1 MMIRTRNPYFRLVDD
16 LLSDAFGS
24 GGQFEARGFG
34 LALDVEESPDAY
46 IVRANLP
53 GVALDDISVNIHEDV
68 LTIAGE
74 TVSEAR
80 GEDSRLLIRERR
92 SGKFSRSLR
101 FPTVVN
107 GEAVGANIRGRRAQ
121 HHPAQGGTRQAAA
134 DTGQGQR
141 REQLNP
147 SSTRRRER
155 WANPPPLVRAT
166 VTRLFYRCLTSIS
179 LRFSSL
185 QARALSFRIHQ
196 LAGSRVYPCSTARR
210 KSKSAPINHRS
221 V

>member
-1 MMIRTRNPYFRLVDD
+1 MMIRTRRPYFRLVDD

-34 LALDVEESPDAY
+34 LALDVEESQEAY

-53 GVALDDISVNIHEDV
+53 GVPLADISVNIHEDV

-74 TVSEAR
+74 TASDER

-107 GEAVGANIRGRRAQ
+107 GEAIEASFVDGVLSITLPKAE
-121 HHPAQGGTRQAAA
+121 HVKPRQI
-134 DTGQGQR
+134 
-141 REQLNP
+141 P
-147 SSTRRRER
+147 
-155 WANPPPLVRAT
+155 VR
-166 VTRLFYRCLTSIS
+166 V
-179 LRFSSL
+179 
-185 QARALSFRIHQ
+185 
-196 LAGSRVYPCSTARR
+196 
-210 KSKSAPINHRS
+210 SAEGN
-221 V
+221 